1 MRITSIR
8 IKKNNNPENKV
19 LLGVASVEFD
29 NCLVIHDLQLIQ
41 LQDKRIVSFPHKKAK
56 KYILKEVQKYQDDP
70 KNYVLCK
77 SHNDKYPEEELPK
90 SMISSVWKVV
100 KILNERGW

>member
-19 LLGVASVEFD
+19 LLGVASIEFD

-56 KYILKEVQKYQDDP
+56 KYILKEDGYDQNYEYTDIVHPSNKEFR
-70 KNYVLCK
+70 NYVETELFK
-77 SHNDKYPEEELPK
+77 IYDSEVKEEK
-90 SMISSVWKVV
+90 
-100 KILNERGW
+100 